1 MQRIKTP
8 VIFTLIV
15 ILAAAAGSQYY
26 ANRAYRLQLEAGY
39 RRAFRELA
47 VHIDGMETELSK
59 LLVAN
64 SPTQQFGGLANVLRL
79 VYAAQANLGQLPIH
93 GLNLA
98 RIENLLARV
107 QAVAVEAAQGMHET
121 KPLNAVR
128 NELSQLYEQVRYVN
142 NELQAQLAL
151 GEHKTSWTVRG
162 GFMYASLL
170 SPAETA
176 FGEQQPLMQALLMIE
191 DGMDRFYD
199 SDFPSEIKRLKAPL
213 PTGEPISEAEAVAAA
228 KAFMPEQAAGR
239 ELAVTNLT
247 EGEFPTYTVTAAAGG
262 KDPITIEI
270 AKDGGH
276 VLWMINPRIVQKRQL
291 TEGEMAAYAVQF
303 LQERGFPEVE
313 LVDTD
318 WNLNRLMCSF
328 VVVEEGV
335 LVYPRQLKVQ
345 VAADNGEIVSYQGL
359 ACQAFAYIRKA
370 TPVLSPEQARA
381 FVIETAEILE
391 QRPAVILDPNFEQ
404 KLTYE
409 FRVKQGPDQFLIYIN
424 AENGAEEK
432 ITRLEPG

>member
-142 NELQAQLAL
+142 VRRLSWLSEAQNPLDCPGRFHVHSCRL
-151 GEHKTSWTVRG
+151 PR
-162 GFMYASLL
+162 LL
-170 SPAETA
+170 SV
-176 FGEQQPLMQALLMIE
+176 
-191 DGMDRFYD
+191 
-199 SDFPSEIKRLKAPL
+199 SN
-213 PTGEPISEAEAVAAA
+213 
-228 KAFMPEQAAGR
+228 
-239 ELAVTNLT
+239 NL
-247 EGEFPTYTVTAAAGG
+247 
-262 KDPITIEI
+262 
-270 AKDGGH
+270 
-276 VLWMINPRIVQKRQL
+276 
-291 TEGEMAAYAVQF
+291 
-303 LQERGFPEVE
+303 
-313 LVDTD
+313 
-318 WNLNRLMCSF
+318 
-328 VVVEEGV
+328 
-335 LVYPRQLKVQ
+335 
-345 VAADNGEIVSYQGL
+345 
-359 ACQAFAYIRKA
+359 
-370 TPVLSPEQARA
+370 
-381 FVIETAEILE
+381 
-391 QRPAVILDPNFEQ
+391 
-404 KLTYE
+404 
-409 FRVKQGPDQFLIYIN
+409 
-424 AENGAEEK
+424 
-432 ITRLEPG
+432 

>member
-15 ILAAAAGSQYY
+15 ILAAGGSQYY

-107 QAVAVEAAQGMHET
+107 QAVAVDAAQGMHET

-151 GEHKTSWTVRG
+151 GEHKPSWTVRG

-176 FGEQQPLMQALLMIE
+176 FGEQQPLMQALLMI
-191 DGMDRFYD
+191 GTAWIGSMIRI
-199 SDFPSEIKRLKAPL
+199 FP
-213 PTGEPISEAEAVAAA
+213 
-228 KAFMPEQAAGR
+228 
-239 ELAVTNLT
+239 
-247 EGEFPTYTVTAAAGG
+247 
-262 KDPITIEI
+262 
-270 AKDGGH
+270 
-276 VLWMINPRIVQKRQL
+276 
-291 TEGEMAAYAVQF
+291 
-303 LQERGFPEVE
+303 
-313 LVDTD
+313 
-318 WNLNRLMCSF
+318 
-328 VVVEEGV
+328 
-335 LVYPRQLKVQ
+335 
-345 VAADNGEIVSYQGL
+345 
-359 ACQAFAYIRKA
+359 
-370 TPVLSPEQARA
+370 ARSSA
-381 FVIETAEILE
+381 
-391 QRPAVILDPNFEQ
+391 
-404 KLTYE
+404 
-409 FRVKQGPDQFLIYIN
+409 
-424 AENGAEEK
+424 
-432 ITRLEPG
+432 